1 MFQRIQHWF
10 DSLRNRAV
18 GIVVLFVVL
27 ITVIATLVGIFAG
40 QREIESQTRAQ
51 LETDAAIIA
60 ENIDDKLEQRFR
72 AISSVAH
79 SMTMD
84 RESLLGRAQLM
95 LNRQVALGGLFH
107 RLYLMDEN
115 GKVAAAFPAAEDA
128 LGIDVSDR
136 PYFKLTSQQ
145 LTTLISEPFLTRDE
159 NEPVVIVTAP
169 VFDFKQRMIAIL
181 AGTIKLDEDSF
192 LGQLGTVS
200 IGKDGEVGV
209 ATRSGKV
216 LAGSGASNKLEPLP
230 PGNHAFDDAR
240 KGGEGVRIARATTGE
255 KILVAN
261 RQLNSAPWFVG
272 VSLPVNEAFA
282 PIDRLVKVMFW
293 VGLALIVLFVPL
305 ALHRFTRLLRPLD
318 RLARQIPER
327 ALGELSGPVK
337 VGGGREIQ
345 TLVGAFNEVMEER
358 DRVKGDLEQQEV
370 YYRALSERAPIGIVQ
385 TDVLGRVEFVNAAF
399 ESIMGQPAQK
409 LRNRHMAGGVY
420 RDDRPEVMRTWRKV
434 LREGGVSSKEYR
446 LFDASANRVIW
457 VSAMTSAIATPDR
470 SLGTLTIINDI
481 TEQRAVE
488 AELKAERNRATS
500 ILGVLQEGVILTDS
514 AGVISYANGP
524 AHAFL
529 GQTETVSSL
538 KLFDLMSVTIG
549 DQPWTLDEFLQQPQV
564 NSLDAVMTNVNETE
578 FEVELTMLRL
588 DRDEETDRLVFVL
601 RDDSERRRQEAAL
614 TWEASHDSLTRLSNR
629 RAFNARLSEL
639 LRQDVSRRN
648 GSIVMLID
656 LDHFK
661 PVNDNGGHLLGDE
674 MLRQIATVLTH
685 AVRQSDMAA
694 RLGGDE
700 FGVILP
706 ACGLDRAEVI
716 AESIRAG
723 IEAITLEQEGA
734 LFSVTA
740 SIGVTDIVDSDSD
753 YKSVVAR
760 ADEGA
765 YDAKGRGRNQV
776 VVLSG
781 QACPALS

>member
-72 AISSVAH
+72 AISSVAY
-79 SMTMD
+79 SMTMN

-95 LNRQVALGGLFH
+95 LDRQVALAGLFH
-107 RLYLMDEN
+107 RLYLVDAQ
-115 GKVAAAFPAAEDA
+115 GIIAAAYPASDRAQ
-128 LGIDVSDR
+128 GFDVSDR
-136 PYFKLTSQQ
+136 DYFKLTSQQ

-169 VFDFKQRMIAIL
+169 IFDFNKRMIAFV

-192 LGQLGTVS
+192 LGQLSSVS
-200 IGKDGEVGV
+200 IGKSGEVGV
-209 ATRSGKV
+209 ATRSGKILV
-216 LAGSGASNKLEPLP
+216 GRGANHMMEPLP
-230 PGNHAFDDAR
+230 PGNIAFDDAR
-240 KGGEGVRIARATTGE
+240 NGGEGVRIARSSTGE
-255 KILVAN
+255 KVLVAY
-261 RQLNSAPWFVG
+261 RQLNAAPWFVG
-272 VSLPVNEAFA
+272 VSLPVKEALA
-282 PIDRLVKVMFW
+282 PIDRLVEVMLW
-293 VGLALIVLFVPL
+293 VALALIVLFVPL
-305 ALHRFTRLLRPLD
+305 ALYRFSRLLRPLEE
-318 RLARQIPER
+318 LSRQIPER

-345 TLVGAFNEVMEER
+345 TLVNAFNHVMEER
-358 DRVKGDLEQQEV
+358 DWVKGDLEQQEV

-399 ESIMGQPAQK
+399 EAIMGQPAQK
-409 LRNRHMAGGVY
+409 LRNRHLAGGVY
-420 RDDRPEVMRTWRKV
+420 RDDRQDVMRAWREV
-434 LREGGVSSKEYR
+434 LCEGGVSTKEYR
-446 LFDASANRVIW
+446 LFDASARRVIW

-481 TEQRAVE
+481 TEQRTVE
-488 AELKAERNRATS
+488 AELKAERNRASS

-514 AGVISYANGP
+514 SGVISYANGP
-524 AHAFL
+524 ALTFL
-529 GQTETVSSL
+529 GQTKTVASR
-538 KLFDLMSVTIG
+538 KLFDLMAVTIG
-549 DQPWTLDEFLQQPQV
+549 DEPWALDDFLQQPQV
-564 NSLDAVMTNVNETE
+564 NSLDAVMTNVNDTE

-601 RDDSERRRQEAAL
+601 RDDSERRQHEAVL
-614 TWEASHDSLTRLSNR
+614 TWEASHDSLTRLANR
-629 RAFNARLSEL
+629 RAFNARLTEL

-648 GSIVMLID
+648 GSVVMLID

-674 MLRQIATVLTH
+674 MLRQIATVLTN

-706 ACGLDRAEVI
+706 ACGLGRAEAI
-716 AESIRAG
+716 AESIRAA
-723 IEAITLEQEGA
+723 IEALTLEQDGVN
-734 LFSVTA
+734 FSVTA
-740 SIGVTDIVDSDSD
+740 SIGVTGIVDSDGD
-753 YKSVVAR
+753 HKSVFAR

-765 YDAKGRGRNQV
+765 YEAKGRGRNQV
-776 VVLSG
+776 VLLSG
-781 QACPALS
+781 DARPVSS